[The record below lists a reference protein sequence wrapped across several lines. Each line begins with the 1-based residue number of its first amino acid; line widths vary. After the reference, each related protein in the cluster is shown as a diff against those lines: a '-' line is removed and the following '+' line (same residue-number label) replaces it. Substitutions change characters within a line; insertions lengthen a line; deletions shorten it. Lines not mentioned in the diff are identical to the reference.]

1 MDDDRAAVEIP
12 LIVAPVSEEKPR
24 EKTSKKRKKSSASSG
39 ITTGGAT
46 PSDESYRSPMGDE
59 RRRSA
64 VGGSLKYDRER
75 ERPSVIGY
83 PIKWSS
89 VRIKGTGFED
99 STKVKVEPCN
109 GMPMGVDYEKI
120 VSPTTGGA
128 TGNMKNNIGNVSV
141 CLIIIILPETSRN

>member
-12 LIVAPVSEEKPR
+12 LIVAPGTGEKPR
-24 EKTSKKRKKSSASSG
+24 EKTPKKRKKSNASS
-39 ITTGGAT
+39 GGAT
-46 PSDESYRSPMGDE
+46 PSDESYRSPLGEE

-141 CLIIIILPETSRN
+141 CLLMDHFFPMAIVLNL